1 MVKGMEKKRLGW
13 ANARGL
19 LGSKNLQAGSLRP
32 PKSAQVMVSLGQCW
46 RLWESAQPVSV

>member
-1 MVKGMEKKRLGW
+1 MEKKRQGW

-32 PKSAQVMVSLGQCW
+32 PKRVQVMVSLG
-46 RLWESAQPVSV
+46 